1 MTESTHKTELFNPLH
16 PNISV
21 HILHTV
27 LYTFP
32 LVLVRRIEQSRVSLV
47 NDHFLDSRELNV

>member
-1 MTESTHKTELFNPLH
+1 MTESTYKTELFNSLH
-16 PNISV
+16 LNISM

-32 LVLVRRIEQSRVSLV
+32 LVQVRRIEQSRVSLV
-47 NDHFLDSRELNV
+47 NDHFLDSYELNV

>member
-1 MTESTHKTELFNPLH
+1 MLELQHTHYRIISYDQPSCVDGYMFNPLH

-27 LYTFP
+27 LYTYP
-32 LVLVRRIEQSRVSLV
+32 KVLARKIV
-47 NDHFLDSRELNV
+47 